1 MGGAP
6 RPKTQ
11 QPPPPWKEAVGL
23 IHEAVLP
30 EMTRSRGAVNG
41 LGGKTQEPSLIR
53 GGIDPAD
60 PSQLILRAPR
70 CQVKNDPLARGE
82 AAPEE
87 CIKSSSEALLLSS
100 V

>member
-1 MGGAP
+1 M
-6 RPKTQ
+6 
-11 QPPPPWKEAVGL
+11 
-23 IHEAVLP
+23 P
-30 EMTRSRGAVNG
+30 EIMRSRGAVNG
-41 LGGKTQEPSLIR
+41 LGGKMQEASLIR
-53 GGIDPAD
+53 RGIDPAD

-70 CQVKNDPLARGE
+70 CQVKNDPLAEGE